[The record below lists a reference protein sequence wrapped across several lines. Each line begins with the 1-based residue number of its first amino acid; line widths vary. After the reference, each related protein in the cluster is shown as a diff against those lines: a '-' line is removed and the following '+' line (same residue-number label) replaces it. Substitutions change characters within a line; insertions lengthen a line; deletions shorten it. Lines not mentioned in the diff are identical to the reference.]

1 MKYIRYFLFLL
12 FKTNLFRTL
21 WINFKMLPWRQAC
34 KLPIYIYGRISFRD
48 MTGKIILAADTI
60 HSGMVKIG
68 KNDYYV
74 ATSAQKSIWTVAGT
88 LIFHGSARFMQGSY
102 LMVAKNGTLE
112 IGNGNVLL
120 GSNMRIFCFHHIV
133 IGDYTEMTWDIQIM
147 DTSFHYIEQTGSDKP
162 ASCLTRP
169 VVIGKYVWV
178 GNRSTISKDTV
189 LPDYAIVAS
198 NSLVNKD
205 FSAHKNGCLI
215 AGIPA
220 EVKKEGVRRVFG
232 RQQEQALDKQYG
244 YSRNHL

>member
-12 FKTNLFRTL
+12 FKTNLPRTL
-21 WINFKMLPWRQAC
+21 WVNFKMLPWRQAW
-34 KLPIYIYGRISFRD
+34 KLPIYIYGRVSFRD
-48 MTGKIILAADTI
+48 LTGKIILATDTI

-74 ATSAQKSIWTVAGT
+74 ATACQKSIWTVAGT

-112 IGNGNVLL
+112 IGDGNVLL
-120 GSNMRIFCFHHIV
+120 GSNMRIFCFDHIT
-133 IGDYTEMTWDIQIM
+133 IGDYAELTWDIQLM
-147 DTSFHYIEQTGSDKP
+147 DTSFHYMEHAGDYRNP
-162 ASCLTRP
+162 ARLTAP
-169 VVIGKYVWV
+169 IVIGKYVWV
-178 GNRSTISKDTV
+178 GNRTTISKGAV

-215 AGIPA
+215 VGTPA
-220 EVKKEGVRRVFG
+220 EAKKEGVRRIFD